1 MPPQQPSARNEIVE
15 WYQSIPPIT
24 KALFTLS
31 IVTTA
36 ASGLGLIQPSS
47 LILYWPAV
55 RSKLQLWRLVSCFFF
70 NKFGLGFAFNL
81 YFLYRNS
88 LQLETEI
95 FQGQPADYIFFHLF
109 SSGLQLAAASVFD
122 MFVLSDGLL
131 LSIAYLW
138 AQHNRDTPVTFMF
151 GIRFKA
157 LYLPWAMIATDFL
170 MTGSLPRASIAGMI
184 SSHIYYY
191 LTTIYPS
198 QGGQRFLQTPQFL
211 KRLFPATVA
220 RSGGVGGSGGVRAGF
235 GQAQEQPRGGGMF
248 GRHSWGSGQRLGT

>member
-157 LYLPWAMIATDFL
+157 
-170 MTGSLPRASIAGMI
+170 
-184 SSHIYYY
+184 
-191 LTTIYPS
+191 
-198 QGGQRFLQTPQFL
+198 
-211 KRLFPATVA
+211 
-220 RSGGVGGSGGVRAGF
+220 
-235 GQAQEQPRGGGMF
+235 
-248 GRHSWGSGQRLGT
+248 